1 MGAKAQIRTINQS
14 DSWEESKTC
23 LEDFK
28 QGYVVSAIPKPTVNS
43 LINEIDTTRK

>member
-28 QGYVVSAIPKPTVNS
+28 QGYGFPEVNLVTANHVTELMTLAMS
-43 LINEIDTTRK
+43 